1 MLGAIRMR
9 MRQGYLRQLLIPLL
23 IFWPLAPNAWAE
35 DAASF
40 PSRGISIVVPFAPG
54 GAADILART
63 VAQFT
68 GAETGWQLHIEN
80 ITGAGGLVG
89 AQAAAR
95 SAPDGYTLLLCN
107 IACAANQFMLA
118 DSNWN
123 PKSAI
128 APVITLGYLPNV
140 LVVGPSVQ
148 GNTLKDFIDRARAQ
162 PERVSIATSGP
173 GSSSSLTAELLAAK
187 AGIQITE
194 IPYRGS
200 SAATP
205 DLISGR
211 VDAMVMGLPEIV
223 ALGSRRQSEG
233 PWGHIDR
240 PSAIPAGR
248 ADHRGGGSPRIPVPR
263 LALLVLTEGHARRD
277 RRQAQ
282 CRIQQG
288 ARVGRSPKTIFR
300 VEYSVRWRS
309 SRFGRTP
316 AERRHRALGADLKKT
331 RRHEPLIPYADRPWQ
346 NYKQRLA
353 AGH

>member
-1 MLGAIRMR
+1 MR

-107 IACAANQFMLA
+107 IACAANQFMLP

-148 GNTLKDFIDRARAQ
+148 GNILKDFIDRARAQ

-211 VDAMVMGLPEIV
+211 VDAMVMGLPESLPLV
-223 ALGSRRQSEG
+223 
-233 PWGHIDR
+233 
-240 PSAIPAGR
+240 
-248 ADHRGGGSPRIPVPR
+248 RGGKV
-263 LALLVLTEGHARRD
+263 
-277 RRQAQ
+277 
-282 CRIQQG
+282 
-288 ARVGRSPKTIFR
+288 
-300 VEYSVRWRS
+300 
-309 SRFGRTP
+309 
-316 AERRHRALGADLKKT
+316 RALGVTSTDRAPSLPDVPTIAEAGVPGYQFLGWLSLFLPKGTPDEIVGKLNAGFNKALASPALLKRFSELSIQSVGGPPDL
-331 RRHEPLIPYADRPWQ
+331 AG
-346 NYKQRLA
+346 RLLSEDIELW
-353 AGH
+353 GPILRNRGGTSR

>member
-1 MLGAIRMR
+1 MR

-23 IFWPLAPNAWAE
+23 IFWSVAPNAWAE

-68 GAETGWQLHIEN
+68 SAETGWQLHIEN

-107 IACAANQFMLA
+107 IACAANQFMLP

-211 VDAMVMGLPEIV
+211 VDAMVMGLPESLPLV
-223 ALGSRRQSEG
+223 GGGKVKALGVTSTDRAPSLPDVPTIAEAGVPGYQFLGWLSLFLPKGTPDEIVGKLNAGFNKALASPALLKRFSELSIQSVGG
-233 PWGHIDR
+233 PPDL
-240 PSAIPAGR
+240 AGR
-248 ADHRGGGSPRIPVPR
+248 LLGEDIELWGPILRNRGG
-263 LALLVLTEGHARRD
+263 T
-277 RRQAQ
+277 
-282 CRIQQG
+282 
-288 ARVGRSPKTIFR
+288 
-300 VEYSVRWRS
+300 
-309 SRFGRTP
+309 SR
-316 AERRHRALGADLKKT
+316 
-331 RRHEPLIPYADRPWQ
+331 
-346 NYKQRLA
+346 
-353 AGH
+353 

>member
-1 MLGAIRMR
+1 MR
-9 MRQGYLRQLLIPLL
+9 MRQGCLRQLLIPLL
-23 IFWPLAPNAWAE
+23 IFWSVAPNAWAE
-35 DAASF
+35 DATSF

-68 GAETGWQLHIEN
+68 SAETGWQLHIEN

-89 AQAAAR
+89 TQAAAR

-107 IACAANQFMLA
+107 IACAANQFMLP

-211 VDAMVMGLPEIV
+211 VDAMVMGLPESLPLV
-223 ALGSRRQSEG
+223 
-233 PWGHIDR
+233 
-240 PSAIPAGR
+240 
-248 ADHRGGGSPRIPVPR
+248 RGGKV
-263 LALLVLTEGHARRD
+263 
-277 RRQAQ
+277 
-282 CRIQQG
+282 
-288 ARVGRSPKTIFR
+288 
-300 VEYSVRWRS
+300 
-309 SRFGRTP
+309 
-316 AERRHRALGADLKKT
+316 RALGVTSTDRAPSLPDVPTIADAGVPGYQFLGWLSLFLPKGTPDEIVGKLNAGFNKALASPALLK
-331 RRHEPLIPYADRPWQ
+331 RFSELSIQSVGGPPDLAG
-346 NYKQRLA
+346 RLL
-353 AGH
+353 GEDIELWGPILRNRGGTSR